1 MNAKV
6 KYLNLYFWPHLRL
19 MFNVKDMYLEKYLMI
34 WKQSYLLTSNAT
46 FATVTY
52 FFSILYSCST
62 QKCRVLG

>member
-6 KYLNLYFWPHLRL
+6 KYLNPYFWPHFRL

-46 FATVTY
+46 FATV
-52 FFSILYSCST
+52 
-62 QKCRVLG
+62 R